1 MAAAMTAHIVTHA
14 KTQPTGK
21 TQNAS
26 HHCATHQAHAQET

>member
-1 MAAAMTAHIVTHA
+1 MDAPMTALIVTHA

-26 HHCATHQAHAQET
+26 HHCAIHQAHAQET